1 MATVSFGQ
9 ARKDATRMVSFL
21 KSLVE
26 AVEVFDTATAAQD
39 ELHNLRKDIAQARSL
54 FSGLQKKVAEEG
66 IKVDTAVTNSVAKIA
81 IATDELATTRER
93 ASAEQKRLEAKTAE
107 TQASYDLFCR
117 RLGDMSV
124 QLKELHDAQVEKMDR
139 AKVAA
144 QASLAKVE
152 EQRAQMIADLS
163 KKAATDR

>member
-21 KSLVE
+21 RSLVE
-26 AVEVFDTATAAQD
+26 AVEVFDAAAAAQD
-39 ELHNLRKDIAQARSL
+39 ELSNLRKDIVQAREL
-54 FSGLQKKVAEEG
+54 FLGLQKKIAEAG
-66 IKVDTAVTNSVAKIA
+66 IKVDTAVTNSVAQIA
-81 IATDELATTRER
+81 IAADELATTRER

-117 RLGDMSV
+117 SLGDSRV

-139 AKVAA
+139 AKVTA
-144 QASLAKVE
+144 QVSLAKVE
-152 EQRAQMIADLS
+152 EQRTQMIADLGGM
-163 KKAATDR
+163 TDD